1 MSAGTEDGSL
11 LSTRCLI
18 ALVPKL
24 RQMGLKKF
32 VRDDCLL
39 FLLSLN
45 LLFTRVKFIQIH
57 KLQMEK

>member
-32 VRDDCLL
+32 VR
-39 FLLSLN
+39 
-45 LLFTRVKFIQIH
+45 
-57 KLQMEK
+57 